1 MLANDTKSLLLLWGN
16 SLLQTTSLGGFQFR
30 TQKQNHSSWKQCF
43 IIVIIFIYSLLEVL
57 KKTLFLQKVSSFNF
71 VI

>member
-16 SLLQTTSLGGFQFR
+16 SLLQTTSLGGFQFW
-30 TQKQNHSSWKQCF
+30 TQKQNHSSWKQF

-57 KKTLFLQKVSSFNF
+57 KKTLFLQKVSFFNF

>member
-30 TQKQNHSSWKQCF
+30 TQKQNHSSWKQF

-57 KKTLFLQKVSSFNF
+57 KKTLFLQKVSFFNF